1 MEEQLGKKLIC
12 AVDGSE
18 QSDIAV
24 ALATDMAKAMDGELI
39 LLAVNELIGGVGRA
53 GAATYMWENA
63 ELQKILNAAADL
75 ATLSGFA
82 HPKTVSLKSRDVAR
96 AISMYAEEIGA
107 DHIVVGSGGKGAVA
121 RLMIGSVS
129 RDVVFRAHCPVTVAR

>member
-1 MEEQLGKKLIC
+1 
-12 AVDGSE
+12 
-18 QSDIAV
+18 
-24 ALATDMAKAMDGELI
+24 MAKAMDGELI